1 MRNIDPYYL
10 GNDTMLPTKLIV
22 KTTDKTIEQ
31 DLHWD
36 VSTDE
41 MLDAFYTA
49 MIGVGFHPATII
61 GSMKEFVEIHE
72 ENKQEDETI

>member
-1 MRNIDPYYL
+1 MRNNDPYYL

-41 MLDAFYTA
+41 MLNAFYTA
-49 MIGVGFHPATII
+49 MIGIGFHPDAVID
-61 GSMKEFVEIHE
+61 GMEEFVQIHKNDE
-72 ENKQEDETI
+72 YETI